1 MSLSRTPSPIPGG
14 GWAAPGLN
22 VNSSGRT
29 TPSATFATSNRVQ
42 WEESSGP
49 RDGHAT
55 FSTQNRGF
63 FTRHIRRIS
72 NSLPI
77 FVSPPADFEK
87 KPQQAKLSRFCRL
100 FYRLPIIPGLFDALC
115 GLSRKAKIRFFLVLT
130 LVVSWIAFYNSR
142 ECLLGCCDASSP
154 NDSLR
159 QLACIIGGGES
170 VAVIISSLY

>member
-14 GWAAPGLN
+14 GWAALGLN

-63 FTRHIRRIS
+63 FSRHIRRIS

-77 FVSPPADFEK
+77 FVSPQADEK
-87 KPQQAKLSRFCRL
+87 KPQQDKSSHFGRL
-100 FYRLPIIPGLFDALC
+100 FYRLPIIPRLFDAFC
-115 GLSRKAKIRFFLVLT
+115 RLSRKAKIRFFLVLI
-130 LVVSWIAFYNSR
+130 LFISWIAFYNSR
-142 ECLLGCCDASSP
+142 ECLLGWFDASSP

-159 QLACIIGGGES
+159 QLACIIGGGE
-170 VAVIISSLY
+170 